1 MLASVMILANRGL
14 AIGGIVVAAV
24 LFVQFVMH
32 LVWDRDHRRVT
43 RGDDPHDSIA
53 TKLRRFRECRDVRCG
68 HEDCQAWNTRRA
80 RYCRLCGAPLK

>member
-1 MLASVMILANRGL
+1 MWMDVLMLLRRGIGWIVIGAMVLYLVPTAVNWVWGASRREKRG
-14 AIGGIVVAAV
+14 V
-24 LFVQFVMH
+24 
-32 LVWDRDHRRVT
+32 
-43 RGDDPHDSIA
+43 DPHDSIA